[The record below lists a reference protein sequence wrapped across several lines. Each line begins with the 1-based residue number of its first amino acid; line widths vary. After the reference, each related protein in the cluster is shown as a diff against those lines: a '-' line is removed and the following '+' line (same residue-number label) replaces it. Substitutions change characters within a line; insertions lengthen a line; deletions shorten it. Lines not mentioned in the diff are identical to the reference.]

1 MGSII
6 KDSRRIVSQ
15 ASTGGGGGSV
25 NSVNSGTDIT
35 VDNTD
40 PANPIVNFTG
50 TYQDP
55 ITVVANYSAL
65 PAVGTVTGQFYWCSA
80 SQGTKWLPGALG
92 GTYYSAGM
100 YYSNGVSWEFLDV
113 PYNATQAEVNTG
125 TNTDKFVTPATL
137 SAATTV
143 ISSTGTTGD
152 IVSFSAA
159 NTPSRIA
166 AVATGYLLGSQGTS
180 TLPAWLQAAT
190 LNTSLTTPLLI
201 GGTTTTSPLTLR
213 STSGVGTTGAD
224 IIFQTGNNGATEAA
238 RFLNSGALII
248 NRSSSLFSLGQ
259 LEVHNNVNGANYTI
273 FNNTS
278 TGTGAVSAFILN
290 NSATLSSYCGLFL
303 TGSGYTTSGMLVQD
317 CGILRSSAIAG
328 LNIGT
333 PIATQVSIWTNNVK
347 RVSFSSTGLCTW
359 TTAYNVLAAGT
370 ATAST
375 APLKFTS
382 GTSLTSAEAGAMEF
396 TTDDLF
402 FTITTGAAR
411 KRLLMADDV
420 GGLTSGRVP
429 FATTNGRLT
438 DDADMTFATDTL
450 TVTKIVGSTSI
461 KAGSVAGYLSSD
473 GSAGATGSFTTTD
486 LKTVTVKDGII
497 TAIV

>member
-100 YYSNGVSWEFLDV
+100 YYSNGVTWEFLDV

-137 SAATTV
+137 AAATTV
-143 ISSTGTTGD
+143 IPSTGTTGD
-152 IVSFSAA
+152 IISFSAA

-201 GGTTTTSPLTLR
+201 GGTGVGSNAEIR
-213 STSGVGTTGAD
+213 STSGVGSTSFIKFTV
-224 IIFQTGNNGATEAA
+224 GNNGGTEAMRIINSGFVGIGMTPTYKLDLSTDQNVIA
-238 RFLNSGALII
+238 RFTTSKTDYAQFLLNSGGNMWVIP
-248 NRSSSLFSLGQ
+248 NS
-259 LEVHNNVNGANYTI
+259 GANMKAGFI
-273 FNNTS
+273 FM
-278 TGTGAVSAFILN
+278 N
-290 NSATLSSYCGLFL
+290 NSNLRWAVLNDGADGDKLKFNYPDHGGTNYF
-303 TGSGYTTSGMLVQD
+303 TMTT
-317 CGILRSSAIAG
+317 AG
-328 LNIGT
+328 LAGFGNVTT
-333 PIATQVSIWTNNVK
+333 P
-347 RVSFSSTGLCTW
+347 
-359 TTAYNVLAAGT
+359 TARIHIAAGT

-411 KRLLMADDV
+411 KRLLMADNV

-450 TVTKIVGSTSI
+450 TVTKIIGSTSI
-461 KAGSVAGYLSSD
+461 KVGSVAGYLSSD

>member
-1 MGSII
+1 MSSPVI
-6 KDSRRIVSQ
+6 KNSRRIVS
-15 ASTGGGGGSV
+15 SSGGSGGGGGGTV
-25 NSVNSGTDIT
+25 TSVNSGTDIT

-137 SAATTV
+137 ASATTV
-143 ISSTGTTGD
+143 IPSTGATGD
-152 IVSFSAA
+152 IISFSATD
-159 NTPSRIA
+159 TPSRIA
-166 AVATGYLLGSQGTS
+166 DVAAGSYLRSGGVS
-180 TLPAWLQAAT
+180 TLPFWSTLQLPNTGTANYIPYFTSTNVLGESANLKYNNGYLELNRASSDAVFYAT
-190 LNTSLTTPLLI
+190 LLGVPKGLIGIDGSSFYFSSYNPYALAFYTNAGSKLAMWISSNSSNVGFGHALTT
-201 GGTTTTSPLTLR
+201 
-213 STSGVGTTGAD
+213 A
-224 IIFQTGNNGATEAA
+224 
-238 RFLNSGALII
+238 
-248 NRSSSLFSLGQ
+248 
-259 LEVHNNVNGANYTI
+259 
-273 FNNTS
+273 
-278 TGTGAVSAFILN
+278 
-290 NSATLSSYCGLFL
+290 
-303 TGSGYTTSGMLVQD
+303 
-317 CGILRSSAIAG
+317 
-328 LNIGT
+328 
-333 PIATQVSIWTNNVK
+333 SIHIK
-347 RVSFSSTGLCTW
+347 
-359 TTAYNVLAAGT
+359 AGT